1 MASRHGSSWKNPR
14 LEMNLKHTLKKF
26 TPPVI
31 VDLVRS
37 TRQQTAAEQQE
48 PVRFVGNYGSWE
60 EAARASAG
68 YAAPEIFARTR
79 AAMHKVKNGEAAFER
94 DSVTF
99 IVMEHPFPLLAGL
112 LRVAVQDKGRL
123 SVLDFGGSLGSSYFQ
138 SRALLSSIKELRWS
152 VVEQSEHVA
161 CGREEFADKSLRFY
175 ETVEECVCLEHP
187 NVLLLSSVLAYLP
200 RPYEFLHGVL
210 AHAFSHVI
218 VERTG
223 FMSDGSDRLTV
234 QHVPEWIY
242 PATYPAWFL
251 SEMSF
256 RKCFQPRYDLVCDYA
271 GADCVHPE
279 GGTAYF
285 KGFMFDRCQSREL
298 S

>member
-1 MASRHGSSWKNPR
+1 
-14 LEMNLKHTLKKF
+14 MNLKHTLRKL

-31 VDLVRS
+31 TDLVRS
-37 TRQQTAAEQQE
+37 ARQSVASEPQE

-60 EAARASAG
+60 EAAGASRG
-68 YAAPEIFARTR
+68 YDAPEIFARTR
-79 AAMHKVKNGEAAFER
+79 AAMRKVKNGEAAFER

-99 IVMEHPFPLLAGL
+99 DVMEHPFPLLAGL
-112 LRVAVQDKGRL
+112 LRAAVQHGGRL

-138 SRALLSSIKELRWS
+138 SRTLLSSVKELHWS

-161 CGREEFADKSLRFY
+161 CGREEFSDKPLRFY
-175 ETVEECVCLEHP
+175 ETVEECVRVGHP

-210 AHAFSHVI
+210 ARAFSHVI

-251 SEMSF
+251 SETNF
-256 RKCFQPRYDLVCDYA
+256 RKCFQPRYDLVCDYE
-271 GADCVHPE
+271 GADRVHPE

-285 KGFMFDRCQSREL
+285 KGFMFDLRQSQEPQ
-298 S
+298 